1 MRRFLSTT
9 VNANEVSKFTR
20 AANDWWKPASNTGV
34 GLLHQLNPTRV
45 SYIRSHAMKH
55 FGKDMKRD
63 AAWPLKGLRTLDV
76 GCGGG
81 ILSESLA
88 RLGATVT
95 GVDPGQANID
105 AASAHAALD
114 YETEDIRYICSTA
127 DALVAQGETFDVV
140 CALEVVE
147 HVNDVPAF
155 IQSLAQLVKPDGML
169 FMSTINRT
177 ALAYL
182 TTIVAVEQV
191 LQLVP
196 QGTHEWAKYIQPH
209 ELTTWIQ
216 EHGLHVSDVSGIVG
230 DPYVQ
235 GWKLHPTCTEVN
247 YILAASRQP
256 VTP

>member
-1 MRRFLSTT
+1 
-9 VNANEVSKFTR
+9 
-20 AANDWWKPASNTGV
+20 
-34 GLLHQLNPTRV
+34 
-45 SYIRSHAMKH
+45 MKH

-196 QGTHEWAKYIQPH
+196 QGSFAVCLSILIPLDRYARVGQVHPAARTH
-209 ELTTWIQ
+209 
-216 EHGLHVSDVSGIVG
+216 DV
-230 DPYVQ
+230 D
-235 GWKLHPTCTEVN
+235 
-247 YILAASRQP
+247 SRGR
-256 VTP
+256 